1 MAIKTVCPECQTVY
15 QLADQ
20 QAGKKVRCKSCQA
33 IFTVEA
39 PTRQTAV
46 RGEGSP
52 SAGARGKSAP
62 ATMMARRPDLD
73 ALDEQEEGG
82 QARRGPARS
91 IEKKG
96 ALPAFLVPAMI
107 CMGLLLVVC
116 VAAIGYL
123 LMRDNPSPQVTNT
136 NPPVPQ
142 PPVMAPP
149 PPQGL
154 QPPNRPTVQPA
165 PQADNQPVEG
175 QTVQTP
181 KSSTTKPAEPS
192 QTARSKEETKK
203 EEKEE
208 NSGRLTAQRR
218 ERVKQATVYIRVKS
232 PDGTSGTGSGFFG
245 CKEAPSIILTNAH
258 VVGML
263 SPDSPRPLEVEV
275 FVNSGEANEWSTKAR
290 VLGVDRASDLAVL
303 DIGTP
308 SHPLPDPL
316 AVKEAGKLNQLDEV
330 YVFGF
335 PYGEILGKEITIRQ
349 AAVSALR
356 KHPKTGVLERVQVS
370 GGIDPG
376 NSGGPIVD
384 NSGAVVGVSV
394 AVWAASRQISF
405 AIPGER
411 VQAILS
417 GRIAD
422 LMIQQPYYTEAN
434 KVVLPLQM
442 NTIDPRNL
450 IKEVG
455 LELWTGDKPADSKSG
470 TRPEATKQPAA
481 QAGDST
487 HVYYPLKYLAPE
499 GKASIVLPDLPAGKV
514 YWGQARWVNS
524 KGETHWEAAKPLPE
538 LPQPVYRKPA
548 KLELHYTQGA
558 KRALDL
564 TLDNTFR
571 ISDNDDANSITL
583 RTVAQLEERVVNTG
597 GGSTLLNL
605 RYRFP
610 PSRDLIL
617 PDGKSIANSQLEQIK
632 SEIPRYILSVM
643 QLDRL
648 GNITDLSLD
657 ERPLRQLALTNP
669 QQAKQ
674 IKDFHEMVQQGLESL
689 SVTLPANGTV
699 NPLESWKTEHHLP
712 IDTPGKSETGKLDV
726 TYIYQGTRK
735 RDGREEAVL
744 SMDGL
749 VLGKDNAVG
758 GKATGQ
764 VFVDLATGQAI
775 LAETTMKLQ
784 LRALLSRPGEDLREV
799 RVILT
804 MNFRLQ
810 RKRLV

>member
-33 IFTVEA
+33 TFTVEA
-39 PTRQTAV
+39 PERQTAV
-46 RGEGSP
+46 RGEGGPSSP
-52 SAGARGKSAP
+52 GRAKAAP

-73 ALDEQEEGG
+73 ALDEEDERG

-91 IEKKG
+91 VEKKHSM
-96 ALPAFLVPAMI
+96 PPFLVPAMI

-116 VAAIGYL
+116 IAAIGYL
-123 LMRDNPSPQVTNT
+123 MSQLGNAPAGVANT
-136 NPPVPQ
+136 NPPPPQ
-142 PPVMAPP
+142 QQMMAPP
-149 PPQGL
+149 PRAQ
-154 QPPNRPTVQPA
+154 QPPNQATVQPA
-165 PQADNQPVEG
+165 PQTENQPVQG
-175 QTVQTP
+175 QPVQTP
-181 KSSTTKPAEPS
+181 KSGTSKSAEPP
-192 QTARSKEETKK
+192 QIARSKEETKN
-203 EEKEE
+203 EQKEE
-208 NSGRLTAQRR
+208 NSGRLTAERR
-218 ERVKQATVYIRVKS
+218 KRVKQATVYVRVKM
-232 PDGTSGTGSGFFG
+232 PDGAGGTGSGFFG
-245 CKEAPSIILTNAH
+245 CKDAPSIILTNAH

-275 FVNSGEANEWSTKAR
+275 FVNSGESNEWSTKAR

-308 SHPLPDPL
+308 PHPLPEPL
-316 AVKEAGKLNQLDEV
+316 AVKDASKLNELDEV

-335 PYGEILGKEITIRQ
+335 PYGEALGKAITVRP
-349 AAVSALR
+349 ASVSALR
-356 KHPKTGVLERVQVS
+356 KHPKTGVLDRVQVD
-370 GGIDPG
+370 GGMDPG
-376 NSGGPIVD
+376 NSGGPLVD
-384 NSGAVVGVSV
+384 NSGTVVGVSV
-394 AVWAASRQISF
+394 AVWALSRQISF

-411 VQAILS
+411 VHAILS

-422 LMIQQPYYTEAN
+422 LSVQQPFFKEGD
-434 KVVLPLQM
+434 KVVLPLVM

-450 IKEVG
+450 LKEVG
-455 LELWTGDKPADSKSG
+455 LEVWTGDKPADAKSG
-470 TRPEATKQPAA
+470 ARPESSKQPAA

-487 HVYYPLKYLAPE
+487 HVFYPMKYRAPE
-499 GKASIVLPDLPAGKV
+499 GTAAIVLPDLPGGKV

-524 KGETHWEAAKPLPE
+524 KGETHWEAAKPLPD

-548 KLELHYTQGA
+548 KLELRFAQGA

-571 ISDNDDANSITL
+571 VSDNDDANSITL
-583 RTVAQLEERVVNTG
+583 RTVAQLEERVASTG

-617 PDGKSIANSQLEQIK
+617 PDGKSIANGQLEQIK
-632 SEIPRYILSVM
+632 SEIPRYILSMM

-648 GNITDLSLD
+648 GNITNLSLD
-657 ERPLRQLALTNP
+657 DRPLRQLALSNP
-669 QQAKQ
+669 KQAEQ

-689 SVTLPANGTV
+689 SVTLPASGTV

-712 IDTPGKSETGKLDV
+712 IDTPGKSDTGKLDV

-749 VLGKDNAVG
+749 VRGKDNAVG

-764 VFVDLATGQAI
+764 VLVDLTSGQAI
-775 LAETTMKLQ
+775 LVETTMKLQ
-784 LRALLSRPGEDLREV
+784 LKALLSRPGEELKEV